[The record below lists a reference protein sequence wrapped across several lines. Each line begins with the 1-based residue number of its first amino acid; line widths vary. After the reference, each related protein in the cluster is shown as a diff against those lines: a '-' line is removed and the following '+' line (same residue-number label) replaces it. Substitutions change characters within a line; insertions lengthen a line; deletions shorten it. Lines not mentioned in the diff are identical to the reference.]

1 MKIALINGSPKPNSS
16 ASSLILKD
24 LGSLLSEHEVIKVRI
39 RNPVIKEEDMDFLLS
54 CEVLVFAFPLYVD
67 GIPSHLLSVLE
78 KIEVAKKNEKQD
90 NSNQDKVPFVYAL
103 VNSGFYESK
112 QNSIAIEMMKNFAKR
127 AGFCFGQGVGI
138 GAGGMISSL
147 SNVPLGHGPKKNYGV
162 ALCEIAENIE
172 KKETGDTLFPKMN
185 FPKFFYTKAAQMGWR
200 KTIKQNGLKRKDIN
214 RQL

>member
-1 MKIALINGSPKPNSS
+1 MKIALINGSPKPSSS

-24 LGSLLSEHEVIKVRI
+24 LESLLSEHEVIQVRI
-39 RNPVIKEEDMDFLLS
+39 RNPVIKEEDMAFLLS

-78 KIEVAKKNEKQD
+78 KIEVAKKNENQGYY
-90 NSNQDKVPFVYAL
+90 QDKVPYVYAL

-112 QNSIAIEMMKNFAKR
+112 QNSIAIEMMRNFANR
-127 AGFCFGQGVGI
+127 AGVCFGQGVGI
-138 GAGGMISSL
+138 GAGGMITSL

-162 ALCEIAENIE
+162 ALLEIAENIK

-185 FPKFFYTKAAQMGWR
+185 FPKFFYTKAAQIGWR
-200 KTIKQNGLKRKDIN
+200 KTIKQNGLKRNDIN